1 MGDMAD
7 EIAVAS
13 PSRPDG
19 DWAPRAGETTRGAP
33 FSKENELKLPVYIE
47 VEDSACVAAWLACN
61 GQHLPLKRVVDEL
74 AVMLPGA
81 PVSGAEAEAA
91 RQLAERLDD
100 VRIAA
105 AILAGAAEKAELA
118 IDATRYIRFVPI
130 VAQRE

>member
-74 AVMLPGA
+74 ASRSYSRGIVF
-81 PVSGAEAEAA
+81 EAG
-91 RQLAERLDD
+91 ERG
-100 VRIAA
+100 V
-105 AILAGAAEKAELA
+105 K
-118 IDATRYIRFVPI
+118 V
-130 VAQRE
+130 